1 MTPRRCAG
9 SSVSSASGRAHRV
22 LGGQGMG
29 ILAAARCTDLIAPI
43 SSIPCVLGYVA
54 VTLDTKGNLL
64 KLDVS

>member
-1 MTPRRCAG
+1 
-9 SSVSSASGRAHRV
+9 
-22 LGGQGMG
+22 MG

-43 SSIPCVLGYVA
+43 SSIPCVLGHVV